1 MSESTR
7 RGFLATAGAGAAA
20 VGVAAV
26 APSANAKTPKAEKQ
40 ADVTIPADAAGSLVA
55 YVADVH
61 DDTVTV
67 MIGEREIAVRD
78 RELVAR
84 LARAAF

>member
-20 VGVAAV
+20 VGIAAV
-26 APSANAKTPKAEKQ
+26 APSASAKTPKTDKHGDAT
-40 ADVTIPADAAGSLVA
+40 VPADAAGSLVA

-61 DDTVTV
+61 DDTVTLMV
-67 MIGEREIAVRD
+67 GEREIAVHD